1 MPTFLIPI
9 LTTVGLVLAAIVLFV
24 IMFKAFWKVAGTNEV
39 LIVSGLGKV
48 KTRTGGGIFVLPI
61 LQKTQRM
68 TLENIQVDFTSRQE
82 IPTKDAI
89 HVLVDAVANMSIS
102 IDPERQKI
110 AASKFAGYS
119 TAQIRDIVIP
129 VLEGNIREIISQTMF
144 EDLIRGDKKIF
155 AERIQENVTPN
166 LADMGIDLT
175 TFNIQNFSDKNG
187 VIRDLGI
194 ENIEKIKKEA
204 SIAAAKAK
212 AEVAVEQA
220 KADQA
225 ANDAKV
231 AAATEIARKQTEFAI
246 QKAEMQKQADTEQ
259 AKADAAKAIEAENQR
274 RAQEIATANANLAR
288 QEKEIELKEREV
300 AIKEKALEAEIKKT
314 AEAKKYA
321 EQQAADAKLYATQK
335 AAEADLFERQRQAE
349 AAMIEAEKK
358 AAADLALAEA
368 QAAAQKAL
376 AEAIEAEGKAKA
388 AAAQAQAL
396 AEAEGIK
403 AKLQAEA
410 DGLREKAEAM
420 KQYGEAA
427 MTDMQI
433 DAIKTYF
440 TQLPE
445 IARAVGEGYQGVDK
459 IVMLGND
466 SGQLAGNIM
475 STTTQIS
482 EGLSESMG
490 IDLKGLLNGVL
501 GAKLVANNGD
511 NN

>member
-9 LTTVGLVLAAIVLFV
+9 LTTVGLVLAAIIVFV
-24 IMFKAFWKVAGTNEV
+24 IIFKAFWKVAGTNEV

-61 LQKTQRM
+61 LQKVQRM

-89 HVLVDAVANMSIS
+89 HVLVDAVANMAIS
-102 IDPERQKI
+102 IDPERQAV

-144 EDLIRGDKKIF
+144 EDLIRGDKKVF

-187 VIRDLGI
+187 AIRDLGI

-212 AEVAVEQA
+212 SEVAIEQA

-288 QEKEIELKEREV
+288 PEKEIELKEREV

-358 AAADLALAEA
+358 AAADLALAQA
-368 QAAAQKAL
+368 DAAAKKAL

-482 EGLSESMG
+482 EGLSQSMG

-511 NN
+511 NE

>member
-1 MPTFLIPI
+1 MPTFLIPT
-9 LTTVGLVLAAIVLFV
+9 LSVAGLVLAAIIVFV
-24 IMFKAFWKVAGTNEV
+24 IIFKCFWKVAGTNEV

-102 IDPERQKI
+102 IDPDRQKI

-231 AAATEIARKQTEFAI
+231 AAATEIARKQTEFAV
-246 QKAEMQKQADTEQ
+246 QKAEMQRQADTEQ

-274 RAQEIATANANLAR
+274 KMHEIAVANANLAK

-300 AIKEKALEAEIKKT
+300 SIKERTLEAEIKKT

-321 EQQAADAKLYATQK
+321 EQQAADAKAYAEQK
-335 AAEADLFERQRQAE
+335 AADANLYEREKLAE
-349 AAMIEAEKK
+349 AARFEAEKK
-358 AAADLALAEA
+358 AAADLALATAEAEA
-368 QAAAQKAL
+368 QKKL

-388 AAAQAQAL
+388 AAAQAQGL
-396 AEAEGIK
+396 AEAEAIR
-403 AKLQAEA
+403 AKAEA
-410 DGLREKAEAM
+410 EAKGMLEKAEAL
-420 KQYGEAA
+420 KQYGDAA
-427 MTDMQI
+427 KQQMEL
-433 DAIKTYF
+433 DAIKVLYE
-440 TQLPE
+440 QLPAIAEAIGKGYNGAE
-445 IARAVGEGYQGVDK
+445 IHL
-459 IVMLGND
+459 IGND
-466 SGQLAGNIM
+466 SGQLAGNMMGNI
-475 STTTQIS
+475 TQII
-482 EGLSESMG
+482 EGF
-490 IDLKGLLNGVL
+490 KGATGVDPMSVISGML
-501 GAKLVANNGD
+501 GAKIAD
-511 NN
+511 NQ

>member
-1 MPTFLIPI
+1 MPSFLIPTLSI
-9 LTTVGLVLAAIVLFV
+9 VLTVLFV
-24 IMFKAFWKVAGTNEV
+24 VIVSVVLIKSCWKVAGTNEV
-39 LIVSGLGKV
+39 LIVSGMGKV
-48 KTRTGGGIFVLPI
+48 KTRSGGGIFVIPLV
-61 LQKTQRM
+61 QKTQKM
-68 TLENIQVDFTSRQE
+68 TLENIQVDFTSRNE

-89 HVLVDAVANMSIS
+89 HVLVDAVANMAIS
-102 IDPERQKI
+102 TDPERQKI

-119 TAQIRDIVIP
+119 IQQIRDIVIP

-144 EDLIRGDKKIF
+144 EDLIRGDKKVF

-166 LADMGIDLT
+166 LADLGIDLT

-212 AEVAVEQA
+212 AEVSVAQA
-220 KADQA
+220 QADKDA
-225 ANDAKV
+225 KDAKV
-231 AAATEIARKQTEFAI
+231 AAATEIAEKQNQFAI
-246 QKAEMQKQADTEQ
+246 RKAELQKQADTEQ
-259 AKADAAKAIEAENQR
+259 AKADAAKQIEAENQR
-274 RAQEIATANANLAR
+274 REQEIATANATLAR
-288 QEKEIELKEREV
+288 QEKEIELQERAV

-321 EQQAADAKLYATQK
+321 EQQEADAKLYATQK

-349 AAMIEAEKK
+349 AAKIEAEKK
-358 AAADLALAEA
+358 AEADLALANAE
-368 QAAAQKAL
+368 AAAKKAL
-376 AEAIEAEGKAKA
+376 AEAVKAQGEAEAAAEKAKGI
-388 AAAQAQAL
+388 
-396 AEAEGIK
+396 AEADAIK

-420 KQYGEAA
+420 KLYGDAA
-427 MTDMQI
+427 MADMQMQ
-433 DAIKTYF
+433 AIKLYF
-440 TQLPE
+440 EQLPA
-445 IARAVGEGYQGVDK
+445 IAKAVGEGYQGVDK

-482 EGLSESMG
+482 EGLSESIG
-490 IDLKGLLNGVL
+490 VDLKSLMAGFL
-501 GAKLVANNGD
+501 GGKIAIGSED
-511 NN
+511 NA

>member
-410 DGLREKAEAM
+410 DGLRENAEAM